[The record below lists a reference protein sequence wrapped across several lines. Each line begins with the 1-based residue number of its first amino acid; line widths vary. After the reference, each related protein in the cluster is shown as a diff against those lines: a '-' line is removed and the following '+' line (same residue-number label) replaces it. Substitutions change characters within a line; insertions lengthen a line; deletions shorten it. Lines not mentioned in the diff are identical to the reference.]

1 MSIILNHLIINYK
14 KIIMKKS
21 IIVLGLALVT
31 VTNSSFANKVEKVII
46 KKEFVKPEIT
56 PLCAAIIKG
65 DLVAVKSI
73 IEYGANIEETSN
85 KLTPLMIAARYNKV
99 EIIKILLLSGAKK
112 SVKNE
117 DGLTALKCAEL
128 SNAQDAVA
136 LLKEA

>member
-1 MSIILNHLIINYK
+1 
-14 KIIMKKS
+14 MKKT

-31 VTNSSFANKVEKVII
+31 VTNSSFANNVEKVII
-46 KKEFVKPEIT
+46 KKEFVKSEIT

-65 DLVAVKSI
+65 DIGAVKSI

-99 EIIKILLLSGAKK
+99 EIIKILLLRGAKK
-112 SVKNE
+112 SFKNE

-128 SNAQDAVA
+128 SNAHEAIA